1 MVNITFIR
9 GPANH
14 KYTAIINKNG
24 KTYNVNFGDKRYEH
38 YHDKIGLYS
47 HLDHNDKERRK
58 RYIKRHSAIINKDG
72 KKAISIKYSPAW
84 FSLRYLW

>member
-1 MVNITFIR
+1 MIKFIR

-24 KTYNVNFGDKRYEH
+24 KTLYVNFGDKRYQH

-58 RYIKRHSAIINKDG
+58 RYIKRHSAIINKNG
-72 KKAISIKYSPAW
+72 MHAIDIKYSPAW
-84 FSLRYLW
+84 FSLHYLW